1 MEFLNMKSEK
11 ISNEIKKH
19 RGLIDKEN
27 SKYDSIIDELKEKL
41 EEMEKQARTAEILHR
56 TYVDQIAR
64 EKEKIE

>member
-41 EEMEKQARTAEILHR
+41 EEMEK
-56 TYVDQIAR
+56 
-64 EKEKIE
+64 